1 MTPLD
6 SDRKRDK
13 WWTRS
18 IDLSSSIILVA
29 GLILGSLLRAV
40 QIATSIGSV
49 DVVFWM
55 RHVNAVETY
64 GSLRAYLAS
73 TFVNHPPFGLEIA
86 RWTWRAGSLAGLE
99 FHDSFRL
106 LQSLADLGTAL
117 VLWRLAPAVGR
128 SGTWAAL
135 LFYLSPAAIFVS
147 AFHCNSDPLM
157 VFFLALAMLFVVRQR
172 PVLAGVEIGAAVG
185 IKIIA
190 LAVAPLLLLAWID
203 RRARRRFLLTALA
216 TGALVFVPGLV
227 ASGSVMVRNIF
238 GYTGWKGGW
247 GFVLISD
254 LVDHVLPRNFPGDPT
269 SMLVPALI
277 LSMVAL
283 WGAEAWWIRRHGLAI
298 GRLPQ
303 TAGVAY
309 LLILFLATGFMPY
322 YLIWA
327 LPFVAFLFTAR
338 GALVMHGLISAY
350 LFTLYTSWAHEWP
363 WVYAEGGRS
372 TSSPVVG
379 IFGLVVWASLG
390 VAAVRLLRKLY
401 RAPEEGRAV
410 SSPQ

>member
-1 MTPLD
+1 MKSR
-6 SDRKRDK
+6 SDRASDV
-13 WWTRS
+13 WTRRVEFS
-18 IDLSSSIILVA
+18 PVTVLVS
-29 GLILGSLLRAV
+29 GLVLGSVLRLI

-49 DVVFWM
+49 DVVYWM

-73 TFVNHPPFGLEIA
+73 TFVNHPPFGLEVA
-86 RWTWRAGSLAGLE
+86 RWTYRAGSVVGLR

-157 VFFLALAMLFVVRQR
+157 VFFLTLSVLLVIRKR
-172 PVLAGVEIGAAVG
+172 PVLAGMAIGAAVG

-190 LAVAPLLLLAWID
+190 LAVAPLLLLAWVD
-203 RRARRRFLLTALA
+203 GRARRRFLLTALA
-216 TGALVFVPGLV
+216 TGAVIFVPGLI
-227 ASGSVMVRNIF
+227 ASGWVMVRNVF

-247 GFVLISD
+247 GFILLSRLLD
-254 LVDHVLPRNFPGDPT
+254 RFLPGNFPGDPT
-269 SMLVPALI
+269 RLLVPALI

-283 WGAEAWWIRRHGLAI
+283 WGAEAWWSRRHGLAAN
-298 GRLPQ
+298 RLPQ

-322 YLIWA
+322 YLIWV
-327 LPFVAFLFTAR
+327 LPFVAFLFTRR
-338 GALVMHGLISAY
+338 GALLMHTLISAY
-350 LFTLYTSWAHEWP
+350 LFALYTSWAHEWP
-363 WVYAEGGRS
+363 WVYAEGGRGAI
-372 TSSPVVG
+372 SPAVG
-379 IFGLVVWASLG
+379 LFGLAVWAVLG
-390 VAAVRLLRKLY
+390 SAAVWLLRELY
-401 RAPEEGRAV
+401 LARSREKTLQPET
-410 SSPQ
+410 